1 MKKSSETEFTQQNKT
16 HKKTDILDL
25 NKYRSKKAANVKNS
39 KEKTES
45 EKKQQS
51 APFFESKVIQ
61 MYLYKKNQQ
70 APYTEESSNFI
81 EKKET
86 EEKDNSQEKNKQIIS
101 LNDYKEKKLKRKWKK
116 DIFINTAQVAG
127 MTFLF
132 LFMLMNVVPSF
143 QQGASSKI
151 ADANWF
157 QTPNN
162 KGIVIK
168 SRSLASDKN
177 RTNRMPD
184 NAPCSPI
191 GEKDPIKAMNQID
204 PKNKNCNII
213 KF

>member
-1 MKKSSETEFTQQNKT
+1 MKKSSETKFTQQNKT
-16 HKKTDILDL
+16 HKKTDVLDL
-25 NKYRSKKAANVKNS
+25 NKYRSKKAKNAKNS

-51 APFFESKVIQ
+51 APFSESKVIR
-61 MYLYKKNQQ
+61 MDLYKKRLQ
-70 APYTEESSNFI
+70 APYTEESINMI
-81 EKKET
+81 EKKEM
-86 EEKDNSQEKNKQIIS
+86 EEDNSQEKNMQIIS
-101 LNDYKEKKLKRKWKK
+101 LDDYRERKFKRKWKK

-132 LFMLMNVVPSF
+132 LFMLMNAAPSF
-143 QQGASSKI
+143 QQGASLKT
-151 ADANWF
+151 AAANWF

-168 SRSLASDKN
+168 SRSLASDGNGAN
-177 RTNRMPD
+177 RTPD

-204 PKNKNCNII
+204 PKNKNCNIN

>member
-16 HKKTDILDL
+16 HKKTDVLDL
-25 NKYRSKKAANVKNS
+25 NQYRSKKAKNVKKS

-61 MYLYKKNQQ
+61 MDLYKKNHQ
-70 APYTEESSNFI
+70 APYAEKSSNVI

-86 EEKDNSQEKNKQIIS
+86 EEDNSQEKNKQIIS
-101 LNDYKEKKLKRKWKK
+101 LNDYRERKFKRKWKK

-127 MTFLF
+127 MAFLF
-132 LFMLMNVVPSF
+132 LFMLMNVAPGF
-143 QQGASSKI
+143 QEGTSLKT

-168 SRSLASDKN
+168 SRSLASDGNGTN
-177 RTNRMPD
+177 RTPD
-184 NAPCSPI
+184 NVPCSPI
-191 GEKDPIKAMNQID
+191 KEKDPIKAMNQID
-204 PKNKNCNII
+204 PKNKNCSIN